1 MEQTHSKLNRPTL
14 SQRFYENR
22 FVWISFAASAL
33 VMLLVYICFEL
44 IPFGSRTILRMDLYH
59 QYGPLFA
66 ELYERLVGG
75 ESLIYSWD
83 TGLGSSFLGNF
94 YNYLS
99 SPLSVIILLFGH
111 SNIPEAI
118 ATMILLKA
126 PSPAPPLPIISSAPP
141 AKTTRQS
148 PPSACSIPSVA
159 FSSLITGM

>member
-1 MEQTHSKLNRPTL
+1 MCIRD
-14 SQRFYENR
+14 R
-22 FVWISFAASAL
+22 
-33 VMLLVYICFEL
+33 
-44 IPFGSRTILRMDLYH
+44 
-59 QYGPLFA
+59 YGPLFA

-126 PSPAPPLPIISSAPP
+126 ALASAAFAYYLCLLYTSDAADDLLCVDLGSRRIIKKNKKQKKTKNKKNNTRQQK
-141 AKTTRQS
+141 KTT
-148 PPSACSIPSVA
+148 
-159 FSSLITGM
+159 T